1 MRRISRY
8 LAWLVLILGVVSVAI
23 GIAFIVEAQAKNNYM
38 KDAMRQEQITLGLDE
53 DAIARGAIVDSGG
66 EAEKAGDTIREH
78 RRGIAATYNE
88 LLDGGSFDP
97 TNPTHVTYMQ
107 ALNLENYLYLA
118 VLGFGLTTVVT
129 VSGIFMIIAGL
140 ALAGTGVALRQL
152 ARRTS

>member
-88 LLDGGSFDP
+88 LLDGGGFDP

>member
-66 EAEKAGDTIREH
+66 EAEKAGDTIRGH

-88 LLDGGSFDP
+88 LLDGGGFDP

-129 VSGIFMIIAGL
+129 VSGIFMIIAGF
-140 ALAGTGVALRQL
+140 ALAGTGVALRHL